1 MPVVIKYV
9 VERNGVEKM
18 TFSSKAEAD
27 HYDKLLET
35 AENLEDLLQESG
47 TLSDANDIAQL
58 AMYLAENKEDVLEA
72 LGNKRKKAAKKTS
85 PKTEASSQK
94 KESKEPNDTETV
106 QVDDLV
112 IEPDEEQYIEDS
124 DEYRSNDEVDYN
136 KDEIYNES
144 DAA

>member
-35 AENLEDLLQESG
+35 AENLEDLLLTSG
-47 TLSDANDIAQL
+47 VLEDEEVTSKL
-58 AMYLAENKEDVLEA
+58 AMYLAENKDELLEA
-72 LGNKRKKAAKKTS
+72 LGNKRKKTAKKTS
-85 PKTEASSQK
+85 EKASSKSSTKTEQSTG
-94 KESKEPNDTETV
+94 DL
-106 QVDDLV
+106 VDDLV
-112 IEPDEEQYIEDS
+112 IEPDETSYLDESNEDFSS
-124 DEYRSNDEVDYN
+124 DDSIDYN
-136 KDEIYNES
+136 KDDIYTDS

>member
-47 TLSDANDIAQL
+47 TLSDANDISQL
-58 AMYLAENKEDVLEA
+58 AMFLAENKEDVLEA
-72 LGNKRKKAAKKTS
+72 LGNKRKKAQMSGWKNSCKRKCSTTLIQIKT
-85 PKTEASSQK
+85 
-94 KESKEPNDTETV
+94 
-106 QVDDLV
+106 
-112 IEPDEEQYIEDS
+112 
-124 DEYRSNDEVDYN
+124 
-136 KDEIYNES
+136 
-144 DAA
+144 

>member
-35 AENLEDLLQESG
+35 AESLEDLLLSSG
-47 TLSDANDIAQL
+47 VVDDEKLTAKL
-58 AMYLAENKEDVLEA
+58 AMYLAENKDDVLEA
-72 LGNKRKKAAKKTS
+72 FGNKRKKTAKK
-85 PKTEASSQK
+85 SSNERSSK
-94 KESKEPNDTETV
+94 SGSKPESEVLE
-106 QVDDLV
+106 DLV
-112 IEPDEEQYIEDS
+112 IEPDETSYVD
-124 DEYRSNDEVDYN
+124 DNGDDYRATDDAIDYN
-136 KDEIYNES
+136 KDEIYSDS

>member
-47 TLSDANDIAQL
+47 TLSDANDISQL
-58 AMYLAENKEDVLEA
+58 AMFLAENKEDVLEA
-72 LGNKRKKAAKKTS
+72 LGNKRKKTAKKPISKATPPS
-85 PKTEASSQK
+85 KNESQASSEVEASSV
-94 KESKEPNDTETV
+94 EE
-106 QVDDLV
+106 LV
-112 IEPDEEQYIEDS
+112 IEPDENSYIDDS
-124 DEYRSNDEVDYN
+124 EEYRANDDVDYN
-136 KDEIYNES
+136 KDDIYNES

>member
-47 TLSDANDIAQL
+47 TLSDANDI
-58 AMYLAENKEDVLEA
+58 
-72 LGNKRKKAAKKTS
+72 S
-85 PKTEASSQK
+85 H
-94 KESKEPNDTETV
+94 
-106 QVDDLV
+106 
-112 IEPDEEQYIEDS
+112 
-124 DEYRSNDEVDYN
+124 
-136 KDEIYNES
+136 
-144 DAA
+144 

>member
-35 AENLEDLLQESG
+35 AESLEDLLLSSG
-47 TLSDANDIAQL
+47 VVDDEKLTAKL
-58 AMYLAENKEDVLEA
+58 AMYLAENKDDVLEA
-72 LGNKRKKAAKKTS
+72 FGNKRKKAPKKPNNENTS
-85 PKTEASSQK
+85 KAGNKSDSDVLE
-94 KESKEPNDTETV
+94 
-106 QVDDLV
+106 DLV
-112 IEPDEEQYIEDS
+112 IEPDESSYVDDNGEDYRTS
-124 DEYRSNDEVDYN
+124 DDAIDYN
-136 KDEIYNES
+136 KDEIYGDS

>member
-35 AENLEDLLQESG
+35 AENLEDLLHSSG
-47 TLSDANDIAQL
+47 VMDDEQLTSKL

-72 LGNKRKKAAKKTS
+72 LGNKRKKAPKKPTEKS
-85 PKTEASSQK
+85 TQSSEPKDEQT
-94 KESKEPNDTETV
+94 
-106 QVDDLV
+106 DLEDLI
-112 IEPDEEQYIEDS
+112 IEPDETSYLEESADDYGSDDS
-124 DEYRSNDEVDYN
+124 IDYN
-136 KDEIYNES
+136 KDEIYGES

>member
-47 TLSDANDIAQL
+47 TLSDANDISQLL
-58 AMYLAENKEDVLEA
+58 AMFLAENKEDVLEA
-72 LGNKRKKAAKKTS
+72 LGNKRKKSAKKPTS
-85 PKTEASSQK
+85 KATSLSKNESQASSEVEASSV
-94 KESKEPNDTETV
+94 EE
-106 QVDDLV
+106 LV
-112 IEPDEEQYIEDS
+112 IEPDESSYIDDS
-124 DEYRSNDEVDYN
+124 EEYRANDDVDYN
-136 KDEIYNES
+136 KDDIYNES

>member
-35 AENLEDLLQESG
+35 AENLEDLLLTSG
-47 TLSDANDIAQL
+47 VLEDEEATSKL
-58 AMYLAENKEDVLEA
+58 AMYLAENKDELLEA
-72 LGNKRKKAAKKTS
+72 LGNKRKKTAKKTS
-85 PKTEASSQK
+85 EKASSKSSTKTEQSTG
-94 KESKEPNDTETV
+94 DL
-106 QVDDLV
+106 VDDLV
-112 IEPDEEQYIEDS
+112 IEPDETSYLDESNEDFSS
-124 DEYRSNDEVDYN
+124 DDSIDYN
-136 KDEIYNES
+136 KDDIYTDS

>member
-72 LGNKRKKAAKKTS
+72 LGNKRKKATKKTP
-85 PKTEASSQK
+85 PKTETSSPK

-112 IEPDEEQYIEDS
+112 IEPDEESYIEDS